1 MDERREFEAG
11 PWKVVVTKS
20 HILRS
25 SCERGT
31 AKGCREGGDSC
42 TVCRWLLE
50 PYCRGREW
58 KLSEHIAHS

>member
-31 AKGCREGGDSC
+31 AKGCLEGGDSC

-50 PYCRGREW
+50 PYEW
-58 KLSEHIAHS
+58 KLSEQIAHS